1 MIETYKNM
9 ESIRTIQIFNNIQNI
24 DNIEVY
30 RINIKLYSNILNT
43 YGTIYDRIEKYRE
56 GLKHIKHIEN
66 MTNKYV
72 EQYSSK

>member
-9 ESIRTIQIFNNIQNI
+9 ESIRMTKIFNNIQNI

-43 YGTIYDRIEKYRE
+43 YGNIYDRIERYRK
-56 GLKHIKHIEN
+56 G
-66 MTNKYV
+66 
-72 EQYSSK
+72 

>member
-24 DNIEVY
+24 DDIEVY

-43 YGTIYDRIEKYRE
+43 YGNIYDRIERYRK
-56 GLKHIKHIEN
+56 G
-66 MTNKYV
+66 
-72 EQYSSK
+72 